1 MVTGPDRSRDEQQ
14 GSDVFPTMPRAE
26 VPADRPPAPPPRQV
40 RLAATLLVVNL
51 VLSILVTVLSVIERN
66 QIIAVTLRAGHSGMT
81 AAAARQAITVT
92 LWTRAALN
100 VVVGVLYVFL
110 ISRLYRGRRWAWRRL
125 VWLSVA
131 GSVGMIYLLSRPY
144 PAVFK
149 VEQVIQLVVLASIA
163 ACVLHPR
170 TRAHYAKPA

>member
-1 MVTGPDRSRDEQQ
+1 MTGPHQSPDEQPAS
-14 GSDVFPTMPRAE
+14 GEFPAMPRPELAT
-26 VPADRPPAPPPRQV
+26 DRPATPPRQV

-51 VLSILVTVLSVIERN
+51 VLSIMVTVLSVAEKN

-81 AAAARQAITVT
+81 EAAARQAITT
-92 LWTRAALN
+92 SLWTRAAAN

-110 ISRLYRGRRWAWRRL
+110 ISRLYRGKRWAWRRL

-131 GSVGMIYLLSRPY
+131 GSIGMVYLLTQPY

-149 VEQVIQLVVLASIA
+149 VEQVVQLAVLVSIA
-163 ACVLHPR
+163 VCVLHPR